1 MPRMTARPT
10 APQRPPRPTT
20 ETAPR
25 GDAAKS
31 HHAAQTGDKLM
42 ASLERAAQ
50 EILAVTYWFE
60 PAPQPE
66 PYAVTIRFT
75 GRRADVKGKLQRR
88 DRFVH
93 DETIAEAVP
102 GSGPIS
108 ITARVRDINPGE
120 WEVTATA
127 LGSTLPARGRQEV
140 ASVLPAAGP
149 QGPAIWLWR
158 KWAASVEAAHHAK
171 TCPAPFAR
179 VPGALPL
186 IWGAMVT
193 LGMAVA
199 LAVQALVIAHDH
211 LAVGPVW
218 TWTLIAIA
226 VGIAGAKV
234 WYIVKHRRAHR
245 FEGWCIQG
253 FITGASLA
261 AAVLFTVFHAPPGIV
276 LDATAPGLMLGLA
289 VGRVACFLAGC
300 CGGPPTAARWGVWSS
315 DQRVGARRVP
325 TQLLESAFS
334 LSLGLALLVAVL
346 GRGPAGGA
354 YFVAALAAYTL
365 MREGLLRLRAEPLR
379 TAGPMSAVVSALV
392 LIAAIVVIVR

>member
-25 GDAAKS
+25 GEAAKS
-31 HHAAQTGDKLM
+31 HYAAQTGDKLM

-75 GRRADVKGKLQRR
+75 GRRADVKGRWQRR
-88 DRFVH
+88 DRFVD
-93 DETIAEAVP
+93 DETIAEVVP

-140 ASVLPAAGP
+140 GSVLPAASP
-149 QGPAIWLWR
+149 QGPTIWLWR

-199 LAVQALVIAHDH
+199 LAVQALVVAHDH
-211 LAVGPVW
+211 FSGGPV
-218 TWTLIAIA
+218 
-226 VGIAGAKV
+226 
-234 WYIVKHRRAHR
+234 
-245 FEGWCIQG
+245 
-253 FITGASLA
+253 
-261 AAVLFTVFHAPPGIV
+261 
-276 LDATAPGLMLGLA
+276 LGLA
-289 VGRVACFLAGC
+289 PLAFPVRNPGRAGVDNVQ
-300 CGGPPTAARWGVWSS
+300 P
-315 DQRVGARRVP
+315 
-325 TQLLESAFS
+325 
-334 LSLGLALLVAVL
+334 
-346 GRGPAGGA
+346 
-354 YFVAALAAYTL
+354 
-365 MREGLLRLRAEPLR
+365 
-379 TAGPMSAVVSALV
+379 
-392 LIAAIVVIVR
+392 